1 MYFHETH
8 MINRWWNWITDRP
21 IAIYILLLGV
31 AVCLVVLVSF
41 PDYYNSEF
49 WKNIR
54 VEAHGMLFDILV
66 LGLLFSWLHGL
77 GEKRRLI
84 KRYEDEIDDFRGWK
98 SEEAARRIRG
108 NILRLNREGVHKINL
123 EGCYLRGA
131 DLEGANLMR
140 ADLNLARLDGARLDG
155 ADLSEAD
162 LRRTDFSEADLRYTD
177 LRYANLSEA
186 YLNGASFEDANFEGA
201 ILSKAYLKG
210 ASFKEANFKEAMMLT
225 IEQLCEAETLYLAKL
240 DPELESQVKER
251 CPHLLENPDKP
262 DKADE

>member
-1 MYFHETH
+1 MYFHETR

-21 IAIYILLLGV
+21 LAIYILLLGV
-31 AVCLVVLVSF
+31 AVYLVGLVSF

-123 EGCYLRGA
+123 HNCFLKGVHLGEAKLGGA
-131 DLEGANLMR
+131 I
-140 ADLNLARLDGARLDG
+140 LD
-155 ADLSEAD
+155 EAD
-162 LRRTDFSEADLRYTD
+162 LRDAILRDADLGRAIITNADLRGID
-177 LRYANLSEA
+177 
-186 YLNGASFEDANFEGA
+186 LNGAILDGANLIGANFEEVFLGSADDLSDAKLMDADLRGVDLRGA
-201 ILSKAYLKG
+201 KG
-210 ASFKEANFKEAMMLT
+210 LT
-225 IEQLCEAETLYLAKL
+225 IKQLREAKTLYQAKL
-240 DPELESQVKER
+240 DPELESQVKEK
-251 CPHLLENPDKP
+251 CPQLLEKPDKP
-262 DKADE
+262 GKTDG